1 MCTNHKYCYFIL
13 NVHHIKPCTAFC
25 PTTSYSEKETH
36 EENHSWLWLFYLQKK
51 LEFEDFKGTL
61 KSWEHFLNFIHPK
74 LNIKYS
80 NCSLV
85 KLLQKLFE
93 IISVH
98 HFTYPTNITP
108 QMIFYLI
115 SPLFIIKAYINIYH
129 PHIRFQN
136 QILRGIYIII
146 FILLLRNCL
155 FLKSKT
161 IESFNSFFPFL
172 IPWRKSVYPHNG
184 TELVAIFVHSMRNQT
199 YMQ

>member
-13 NVHHIKPCTAFC
+13 NVHHIKPHIAFC
-25 PTTSYSEKETH
+25 PTAPYSGKETH

-61 KSWEHFLNFIHPK
+61 KSWEHFLKFTHPK

-93 IISVH
+93 IISVQ
-98 HFTYPTNITP
+98 HFTYPNNITP

-115 SPLFIIKAYINIYH
+115 SPLFIIKIYINTYH
-129 PHIRFQN
+129 HHIRFKN
-136 QILRGIYIII
+136 QILKDIYVIKL
-146 FILLLRNCL
+146 ILLPKNFL
-155 FLKSKT
+155 FLKNKT
-161 IESFNSFFPFL
+161 IGSIL
-172 IPWRKSVYPHNG
+172 
-184 TELVAIFVHSMRNQT
+184 L
-199 YMQ
+199 